1 MNSTLARRLPVRF
14 DSSAALETLAARLD
28 HLETQ
33 FANTPR
39 LHRKE
44 VMQRYALGS
53 ASTLHRWLRAGKL
66 PQPVRLGGPLWRL
79 ADLEAAENAGQLP
92 QPVTDG
98 QSSAVRLKQ
107 GSVRDMLRGW
117 RALPP

>member
-14 DSSAALETLAARLD
+14 DANAALETLAARVD
-28 HLETQ
+28 QLETELRHT
-33 FANTPR
+33 AR

-44 VMQRYALGS
+44 VMLRYGITK
-53 ASTLHRWLRAGKL
+53 STLHRWLQAAQL
-66 PQPVRLGGPLWRL
+66 PPPIRLEGHGPLWRL

-98 QSSAVRLKQ
+98 NGGLVPTLSGFATVQR
-107 GSVRDMLRGW
+107 SV
-117 RALPP
+117 